1 MTFSADTRRVLALG
15 FFDGVHLGHAALLKK
30 TSERAAEIHAEPAV
44 MTFDKHPD
52 TLLRGEPVPLINSAP
67 ARAELIR
74 EGFGIDSVI
83 FLQFNK
89 ETMRIPWRSFLD
101 SLRRELGAVHFVVG
115 RDFRFGYRGEG
126 TSEILK
132 EYCEEN
138 GLGCDVIEQ
147 VKLDNIPVSSSHI
160 RTLLSEGS
168 IAEANRFLGHPHVL
182 IDVVRHGYR
191 LGSQLGTPTI
201 NMRFPEGVLVLRRGV
216 YATRV
221 KLPDGER
228 MAVTN
233 VGVRPT
239 VGGEDLTVESYILDY
254 SGNLYGK
261 LVRLEFHAYLR
272 PERQFGDIGELKEQI
287 DKDVQSARAFFGAS
301 ARG

>member
-1 MTFSADTRRVLALG
+1 MTFSAETRRVLALG

-30 TSERAAEIHAEPAV
+30 TCERAKEIHAEPAV
-44 MTFDKHPD
+44 MTFDRHPD
-52 TLLRGEPVPLINSAP
+52 TLLHGKPVPLINSAP

-83 FLQFNK
+83 FLQFNE
-89 ETMRIPWRSFLD
+89 ETMRIPWQKFLD

-115 RDFRFGYRGEG
+115 RDFRFGYLGEG
-126 TSEILK
+126 TSEVLK
-132 EYCEEN
+132 GYCAEN

-147 VKLDNIPVSSSHI
+147 VTLDHIPVSSSYI
-160 RTLLSEGS
+160 RTLLSQGS

-191 LGSQLGTPTI
+191 LGSQLGAPTI

-216 YATRV
+216 YAARV
-221 KLPDGER
+221 RLPDCER

-254 SGNLYGK
+254 TGNLYGK
-261 LVRLEFHAYLR
+261 LVCLEFHAYLR
-272 PERQFGDIGELKEQI
+272 PERQFKDVGELKEQI
-287 DKDVQSARAFFGAS
+287 DKDAQCAREFFGAS
-301 ARG
+301 ARE